1 MKMVMLFSISVSEP
15 FFLTNNSPFIN
26 NFSAYMIHAS
36 TVNETSKIRL
46 STDLRFVN
54 PDSDFE

>member
-15 FFLTNNSPFIN
+15 FFNKLFSFNNY
-26 NFSAYMIHAS
+26 SAYMIHAS